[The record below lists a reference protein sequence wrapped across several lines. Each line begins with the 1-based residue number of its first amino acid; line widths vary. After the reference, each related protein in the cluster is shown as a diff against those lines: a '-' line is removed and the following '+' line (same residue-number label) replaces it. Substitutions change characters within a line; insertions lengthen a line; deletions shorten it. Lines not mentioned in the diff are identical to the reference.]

1 MALKLRRGGRSG
13 EASCACSCP
22 TLDKLQ
28 AFGREVCG
36 VYHPAAV
43 VVHVQEGM
51 RQALTLAQ
59 RNSAVLSVVRR
70 LMAQAWKEGGLLWK
84 QLGLPKSASMR
95 FRYGD

>member
-13 EASCACSCP
+13 EASRACGRP

-43 VVHVQEGM
+43 MVRMRESQ
-51 RQALTLAQ
+51 RQALALAE
-59 RNSAVLSVVRR
+59 RNSAVPSAVRR
-70 LMAQAWKEGGLLWK
+70 LMAQAWEEGGLL
-84 QLGLPKSASMR
+84 SR
-95 FRYGD
+95 FTISSSLMA